1 MKLTVKCFATL
12 MPLTPPGGSLEF
24 HGTDICD
31 LLRQL
36 SIPESEARI
45 IFVNGIGVEKDQGK
59 VLFWLKRA
67 AAMGDRDAIQ
77 TLQKYYP
84 KQTLVKT
91 NDQLDEEL
99 PKEFVETTPGTIN

>member
-1 MKLTVKCFATL
+1 MLQLGVILKTQNKNKEAFQVFYAAAI
-12 MPLTPPGGSLEF
+12 GGYAPAMGWLAACYE
-24 HGTDICD
+24 H
-31 LLRQL
+31 
-36 SIPESEARI
+36 
-45 IFVNGIGVEKDQGK
+45 GIGVEKDQGK
-59 VLFWLKRA
+59 ILFWLKRA

>member
-1 MKLTVKCFATL
+1 
-12 MPLTPPGGSLEF
+12 
-24 HGTDICD
+24 
-31 LLRQL
+31 
-36 SIPESEARI
+36 
-45 IFVNGIGVEKDQGK
+45 
-59 VLFWLKRA
+59 
-67 AAMGDRDAIQ
+67 MGDRDAIQ